1 MLALAALLPP
11 ALLYVLACQ
20 AGTARAAST
29 LDTAIASADVVMFT
43 LPTCPFCKEAARA
56 LKVRKTPFIASALYL
71 AVLPQ
76 ECMGQ
81 PAGLLLYQH
90 NTVLAEGCRHRIP

>member
-56 LKVRKTPFIASALYL
+56 LKVRKTPFIASALYSRI
-71 AVLPQ
+71 ATGMHGP
-76 ECMGQ
+76 
-81 PAGLLLYQH
+81 
-90 NTVLAEGCRHRIP
+90 TCRPPFVPT